1 MSLSPEQ
8 LFYQHEHIDDNVQPN
23 IYAACFLCLPATFIA
38 VALRFISRRMKVSG
52 FGKDDLAVLLALL
65 FTSGFV
71 ATCIW
76 GRYPISYWT
85 SLVEY
90 LEADD

>member
-1 MSLSPEQ
+1 MSLLPEEI
-8 LFYQHEHIDDNVQPN
+8 LYQNKHIDDNVQPN
-23 IYAACFLCLPATFIA
+23 IYAACFVCLPAAFIA
-38 VALRFISRRMKVSG
+38 VGLRFISRRMTVSG

-76 GRYPISYWT
+76 GRYPVHY
-85 SLVEY
+85 
-90 LEADD
+90 